1 MLILSNSINPFKKY
15 ADKFQPKCINPCL
28 KRVYHIPQSYHCSRN
43 FGIFLELPPE
53 TLVYFLSCILNQ
65 ETFSSSTQHT
75 VALLVKNLPAMQETW
90 VHSLGLEDPLQNG
103 KAIQYSGLE
112 NSLDCIVHGVPKSQ
126 TQLSGF
132 HIFTF
137 TQHILVY

>member
-75 VALLVKNLPAMQETW
+75 VAQLVKNLPAMQETW
-90 VHSLGLEDPLQNG
+90 VHSLGWGSPGEG
-103 KAIQYSGLE
+103 KGYPHQHSKYVFTILYTLCIYKVVSVYSFK
-112 NSLDCIVHGVPKSQ
+112 N
-126 TQLSGF
+126 
-132 HIFTF
+132 HITF
-137 TQHILVY
+137 KK